1 MNLGQYYHRPA
12 AQKGLAAGG
21 FGMRSVPGGRAAQL
35 PAAARSHRRR
45 LPTPDGQHEHRTD
58 KTREHI
64 AQTRACCKALGKDV
78 KRYRNSAEALN
89 RRVLQGKG
97 LYQINNVVE
106 VNNLLSLDTG
116 YSLGSYD
123 LEKLEGDIVWK
134 PAGEGVHYQGIGKEA
149 VNIEFLPVLSDRQ
162 GFFGNPNSDST
173 RAMITPQTT
182 QLLMCVFGFGGA
194 QPLQPMLEQMCDALQ
209 TYCQATELETAVI
222 V

>member
-1 MNLGQYYHRPA
+1 MVNITIDPQLKKVWQQAALGCVQCRVVVQPSS
-12 AQKGLAAGG
+12 
-21 FGMRSVPGGRAAQL
+21 RQL
-35 PAAARSHRRR
+35 LEAIDVVCRR
-45 LPTPDGQHEHRTD
+45 LMDSMSIEQI

-134 PAGEGVHYQGIGKEA
+134 PAGEGGHYQGIGKEA

-209 TYCQATELETAVI
+209 TYCEATELETAVI

>member
-1 MNLGQYYHRPA
+1 MVNITIDSQLKAVWQQAALGCVQCRVVVQPSS
-12 AQKGLAAGG
+12 
-21 FGMRSVPGGRAAQL
+21 RQL
-35 PAAARSHRRR
+35 LEAIDIVCRR
-45 LPTPDGQHEHRTD
+45 LMDTMSIEQI
-58 KTREHI
+58 KSREHI

-78 KRYRNSAEALN
+78 KRYRNSAEALH

-97 LYQINNVVE
+97 LYQINNVVD

-134 PAGEGVHYQGIGKEA
+134 PGGEGVHYQGIGKEA

>member
-1 MNLGQYYHRPA
+1 MVNITIDSQLKAVWQQAALGCVQCRVVVQPSS
-12 AQKGLAAGG
+12 
-21 FGMRSVPGGRAAQL
+21 RQL
-35 PAAARSHRRR
+35 LEAIDIVCRR
-45 LPTPDGQHEHRTD
+45 LMDSMSIEQI

-194 QPLQPMLEQMCDALQ
+194 QSLQPMLGQMCDALQ
-209 TYCQATELETAVI
+209 TYCEATELETAVI

>member
-1 MNLGQYYHRPA
+1 MVNITIDPQLKKVWHQAALGCVQCRVVVQPSS
-12 AQKGLAAGG
+12 
-21 FGMRSVPGGRAAQL
+21 RQL
-35 PAAARSHRRR
+35 LEAIDVVCRR
-45 LPTPDGQHEHRTD
+45 LMDSMSIEQI

>member
-1 MNLGQYYHRPA
+1 MGCVQCRVVVQPSS
-12 AQKGLAAGG
+12 
-21 FGMRSVPGGRAAQL
+21 RQL
-35 PAAARSHRRR
+35 LEAIDVVCRR
-45 LPTPDGQHEHRTD
+45 LMDSMSIEQI

>member
-1 MNLGQYYHRPA
+1 MVNITIDPQLKEVWQQAALGCVQCRVVVQPSS
-12 AQKGLAAGG
+12 
-21 FGMRSVPGGRAAQL
+21 RQL
-35 PAAARSHRRR
+35 LEAIDVVCRR
-45 LPTPDGQHEHRTD
+45 LMDSMSIEQI
-58 KTREHI
+58 KTRENI
-64 AQTRACCKALGKDV
+64 AQTRACCTALGKDV

-106 VNNLLSLDTG
+106 VNNLISLDTG

-134 PAGEGVHYQGIGKEA
+134 PAGEGVHYHGIGKEA

-194 QPLQPMLEQMCDALQ
+194 QSLQPMLGQMCEALQ
-209 TYCQATELETAVI
+209 TYCGATELETAVI

>member
-1 MNLGQYYHRPA
+1 MVNITIDSQLKAVWQQAALGCVQCRVVVQPSS
-12 AQKGLAAGG
+12 
-21 FGMRSVPGGRAAQL
+21 RQL
-35 PAAARSHRRR
+35 LEAIDIVCRR
-45 LPTPDGQHEHRTD
+45 LMDTMSIEQI
-58 KTREHI
+58 KSREHI

-78 KRYRNSAEALN
+78 KRYRNSAEALH

-97 LYQINNVVE
+97 LYQINNVVD

-134 PAGEGVHYQGIGKEA
+134 PAGEGGHYQGIGKEA

>member
-1 MNLGQYYHRPA
+1 MVNITIDPQLKKVWQQAALGCVQCRVVVQPSS
-12 AQKGLAAGG
+12 
-21 FGMRSVPGGRAAQL
+21 RQL
-35 PAAARSHRRR
+35 LEAIDVVCRR
-45 LPTPDGQHEHRTD
+45 LMDSMSIEQI

-78 KRYRNSAEALN
+78 KRYRNSAEALH

-222 V
+222 G

>member
-1 MNLGQYYHRPA
+1 MVNITIDPQLKEVWHQAALGCVQCRVVVHPSSR
-12 AQKGLAAGG
+12 
-21 FGMRSVPGGRAAQL
+21 QL
-35 PAAARSHRRR
+35 LEAIDVVCRR
-45 LPTPDGQHEHRTD
+45 LMDSMNIEQI

-173 RAMITPQTT
+173 RALITPQTT

-209 TYCQATELETAVI
+209 PTARRPSWKQR
-222 V
+222 

>member
-1 MNLGQYYHRPA
+1 MVNITIDPQLKKVWQQAALGCVQCRVVVQPSS
-12 AQKGLAAGG
+12 
-21 FGMRSVPGGRAAQL
+21 RQL
-35 PAAARSHRRR
+35 LEAIDVVCRR
-45 LPTPDGQHEHRTD
+45 LMDSMSIEQI

-194 QPLQPMLEQMCDALQ
+194 QSLQPMLGQMCDALQ
-209 TYCQATELETAVI
+209 TYCEATELETAVI

>member
-1 MNLGQYYHRPA
+1 MVNITIDPQLKKVWQQAALGCVQCRVVVQPSS
-12 AQKGLAAGG
+12 
-21 FGMRSVPGGRAAQL
+21 RQL
-35 PAAARSHRRR
+35 LEAIDVVCRR
-45 LPTPDGQHEHRTD
+45 LMDSMSIEQI

-123 LEKLEGDIVWK
+123 LERLEGDIVWK

>member
-1 MNLGQYYHRPA
+1 MVNITIDPQLKKVWQQAALGCVQCRVVVQPSS
-12 AQKGLAAGG
+12 
-21 FGMRSVPGGRAAQL
+21 RQL
-35 PAAARSHRRR
+35 LEAIDIVCRR
-45 LPTPDGQHEHRTD
+45 LMDSMSIEQI
-58 KTREHI
+58 KSREHI

-106 VNNLLSLDTG
+106 VNNLISLDTG

-134 PAGEGVHYQGIGKEA
+134 PAGEGVHYHGIGKEA

-194 QPLQPMLEQMCDALQ
+194 QQMQPMLGQMCEALQ
-209 TYCQATELETAVI
+209 TYCGATELETAVI

>member
-1 MNLGQYYHRPA
+1 MVNITIDPQLKKVWQQAALGCVQCRVVVQPSS
-12 AQKGLAAGG
+12 
-21 FGMRSVPGGRAAQL
+21 RQL
-35 PAAARSHRRR
+35 LEAIDVVCRR
-45 LPTPDGQHEHRTD
+45 LMDSMSIEQI

>member
-1 MNLGQYYHRPA
+1 MVNITIDSQLKAVWQQAALGCVQCRVVVQPSS
-12 AQKGLAAGG
+12 
-21 FGMRSVPGGRAAQL
+21 RQL
-35 PAAARSHRRR
+35 LEAIDIVCRR
-45 LPTPDGQHEHRTD
+45 LMDTMSIEQI
-58 KTREHI
+58 KSREHI

-78 KRYRNSAEALN
+78 KRYRNSAEALH

>member
-1 MNLGQYYHRPA
+1 MVNITIDPQLKKVWQQAALGCVQCRVVVQPSS
-12 AQKGLAAGG
+12 
-21 FGMRSVPGGRAAQL
+21 RQL
-35 PAAARSHRRR
+35 LEAIDVVCRR
-45 LPTPDGQHEHRTD
+45 LMDSMSIEQI

-194 QPLQPMLEQMCDALQ
+194 QPLQPILEQMCDALQ

>member
-1 MNLGQYYHRPA
+1 MVNITIDPQLKKVWQQAALGCVQCRVVVQPSS
-12 AQKGLAAGG
+12 
-21 FGMRSVPGGRAAQL
+21 RQL
-35 PAAARSHRRR
+35 LEAIDVVCRR
-45 LPTPDGQHEHRTD
+45 LMDSMSIEQI
-58 KTREHI
+58 KSREHI

-89 RRVLQGKG
+89 HRVLQGKG

-123 LEKLEGDIVWK
+123 LERLEGDIVWK

>member
-1 MNLGQYYHRPA
+1 MVNITIDSQLKAVWQQAALGCVQCRVVVQPSS
-12 AQKGLAAGG
+12 
-21 FGMRSVPGGRAAQL
+21 RQL
-35 PAAARSHRRR
+35 LEAIDIVCRR
-45 LPTPDGQHEHRTD
+45 LMDTMSIEQI
-58 KTREHI
+58 KSREHI

-78 KRYRNSAEALN
+78 KRYRNSAEALH

-123 LEKLEGDIVWK
+123 LERLEGDIVWK

>member
-1 MNLGQYYHRPA
+1 MVNITIDPQLKKLWQQAALGCVQCRVVVQPSS
-12 AQKGLAAGG
+12 
-21 FGMRSVPGGRAAQL
+21 RQL
-35 PAAARSHRRR
+35 LEAIDVVCRR
-45 LPTPDGQHEHRTD
+45 LMDSMSIEQI

>member
-1 MNLGQYYHRPA
+1 MVNITIDPQLKKVWQQAALGCVQCRVVVQPSS
-12 AQKGLAAGG
+12 
-21 FGMRSVPGGRAAQL
+21 RQL
-35 PAAARSHRRR
+35 LEAIDVVCRR
-45 LPTPDGQHEHRTD
+45 LMDSMSIEQI

-78 KRYRNSAEALN
+78 KRYRNSAEALH

>member
-1 MNLGQYYHRPA
+1 MVNITIDPQLKKVWQQAALGCVQCRVVVQPSS
-12 AQKGLAAGG
+12 
-21 FGMRSVPGGRAAQL
+21 RQL
-35 PAAARSHRRR
+35 LEAIDVVCRR
-45 LPTPDGQHEHRTD
+45 LMDSMSIEQI
-58 KTREHI
+58 KSREHI

-89 RRVLQGKG
+89 RRALQGKG

-123 LEKLEGDIVWK
+123 LERLEGDIVWK

>member
-1 MNLGQYYHRPA
+1 MVNITIDPQLKKVWQQAALGCVQCRVVVQPSS
-12 AQKGLAAGG
+12 
-21 FGMRSVPGGRAAQL
+21 RQL
-35 PAAARSHRRR
+35 LEAIDVVCRR
-45 LPTPDGQHEHRTD
+45 LMDSMSIEQI
-58 KTREHI
+58 KSREHI
-64 AQTRACCKALGKDV
+64 AQTRDCCKALGKDV

-123 LEKLEGDIVWK
+123 LERLEGDIVWK

>member
-1 MNLGQYYHRPA
+1 MVNITIDPQLKEVWQQAALGCVQCRVVVQPSS
-12 AQKGLAAGG
+12 
-21 FGMRSVPGGRAAQL
+21 RQL
-35 PAAARSHRRR
+35 LEAIDVVCRR
-45 LPTPDGQHEHRTD
+45 LMDSISIEQI
-58 KTREHI
+58 KTRENI
-64 AQTRACCKALGKDV
+64 AQTRACCTALGKDV

-106 VNNLLSLDTG
+106 VNNLISLDTG

-134 PAGEGVHYQGIGKEA
+134 PAGEGVHYHGIGKEA

-194 QPLQPMLEQMCDALQ
+194 QSLQPMLGQMCEALQ
-209 TYCQATELETAVI
+209 TYCGATELETAVI

>member
-1 MNLGQYYHRPA
+1 MVNITIDPQLKEVWQQAALGCVQCRVVVQPSS
-12 AQKGLAAGG
+12 
-21 FGMRSVPGGRAAQL
+21 RQL
-35 PAAARSHRRR
+35 LEAIDVVCRR
-45 LPTPDGQHEHRTD
+45 LMDSMSIEQI
-58 KTREHI
+58 KTRENI
-64 AQTRACCKALGKDV
+64 AQTRACCTALGKDV
-78 KRYRNSAEALN
+78 KRYRNSAEALT

-106 VNNLLSLDTG
+106 VNNLISLDTG

-134 PAGEGVHYQGIGKEA
+134 PAGEGVHYHGIGKEA

-194 QPLQPMLEQMCDALQ
+194 QSLQPMLGQMCEALQ
-209 TYCQATELETAVI
+209 TYCGATELETAVI

>member
-1 MNLGQYYHRPA
+1 LVNITIDPQLKEVWHQAALGCVQCRVVVQPSS
-12 AQKGLAAGG
+12 
-21 FGMRSVPGGRAAQL
+21 RQL
-35 PAAARSHRRR
+35 LEAIDVVCRR
-45 LPTPDGQHEHRTD
+45 LMDSMSIEQI
-58 KTREHI
+58 KSREHI

-106 VNNLLSLDTG
+106 VNNLISLDTG

>member
-1 MNLGQYYHRPA
+1 MVNITIDSQLKAVWQQAALGCVQCRVVVQPSS
-12 AQKGLAAGG
+12 
-21 FGMRSVPGGRAAQL
+21 RQL
-35 PAAARSHRRR
+35 LEAIDIVCRR
-45 LPTPDGQHEHRTD
+45 LMDTMSIEQI
-58 KTREHI
+58 KSREHI

-78 KRYRNSAEALN
+78 KRYRNSAEALH

-97 LYQINNVVE
+97 LYQINNVVD
-106 VNNLLSLDTG
+106 VNNLLSLDSG

-123 LEKLEGDIVWK
+123 LEQLEGDIVWK
-134 PAGEGVHYQGIGKEA
+134 PAGEGVHYRGIGKEA

-194 QPLQPMLEQMCDALQ
+194 QPMQPMIEQMCDALQ
-209 TYCQATELETAVI
+209 TYCGATELETAVI

>member
-1 MNLGQYYHRPA
+1 MVNITIDPQLKEVWQQAALGCVQCRVVVQPSS
-12 AQKGLAAGG
+12 
-21 FGMRSVPGGRAAQL
+21 RQL
-35 PAAARSHRRR
+35 LEAIDVVCRR
-45 LPTPDGQHEHRTD
+45 LMDSMSIEQII
-58 KTREHI
+58 TREHF
-64 AQTRACCKALGKDV
+64 AQTRACCTALGKDV

-106 VNNLLSLDTG
+106 VNNLISLDTG

-134 PAGEGVHYQGIGKEA
+134 PAGEGVHYHGIGKEA

-182 QLLMCVFGFGGA
+182 RLLMCVFGFGGA
-194 QPLQPMLEQMCDALQ
+194 HSLQPMLGQMCEALQ
-209 TYCQATELETAVI
+209 TYCGATELETAVI

>member
-1 MNLGQYYHRPA
+1 MVNITIDPQLKKVWQQAALGCVQCRVVVQPSS
-12 AQKGLAAGG
+12 
-21 FGMRSVPGGRAAQL
+21 RQL
-35 PAAARSHRRR
+35 LEAIDVVCRR
-45 LPTPDGQHEHRTD
+45 LMDSMSIEQI
-58 KTREHI
+58 KSREHI

-123 LEKLEGDIVWK
+123 LERLEGDIVWK

-182 QLLMCVFGFGGA
+182 QLLMCASLGLAARSRCSRCSSRCVMRCK
-194 QPLQPMLEQMCDALQ
+194 P
-209 TYCQATELETAVI
+209 TARRPSWKQR
-222 V
+222 

>member
-1 MNLGQYYHRPA
+1 MVNITIDPQLKKVWQQAALGCVQCRVVVQPSS
-12 AQKGLAAGG
+12 
-21 FGMRSVPGGRAAQL
+21 RQL
-35 PAAARSHRRR
+35 LEAIDVVCRR
-45 LPTPDGQHEHRTD
+45 LMDSMSIEQI
-58 KTREHI
+58 KSREHI

-78 KRYRNSAEALN
+78 KRNRNSAEALN

-123 LEKLEGDIVWK
+123 LERLEGDIVWK